1 MVGSC
6 SLFNVNMLISPDVI
20 AIINS
25 MVNMG
30 MVYTTKLNMFSI
42 GYQIRT
48 GFVPTKSKYGIR
60 HLNY

>member
-1 MVGSC
+1 
-6 SLFNVNMLISPDVI
+6 MLISPDVI

-25 MVNMG
+25 MVDMG